1 MEQCFICKHLEK
13 WVINH
18 SWQTLTKY
26 AKLKLFFFIKFL
38 FNCSVVSDSLQS
50 HRLQHSRLS
59 CPSVSPKVFSNSCPV
74 SQWYHPTISFFVA
87 PFSSY
92 LQSFPASV
100 GCLPM
105 SQSVQWVGSLY
116 QVQVIGASASTSVF
130 IMNIQGCFPLGLT
143 GLISLL
149 SKGLST
155 VFSSITAWNHQFFG
169 AQPSL
174 WSDSH
179 ICMWLLEKT

>member
-87 PFSSY
+87 PFSSC
-92 LQSFPASV
+92 LQSFPASESF
-100 GCLPM
+100 PM
-105 SQSVQWVGSLY
+105 SRLFTSGGRS
-116 QVQVIGASASTSVF
+116 IGASASTSVF

-155 VFSSITAWNHQFFG
+155 VFSSTTVQKHQFFG
-169 AQPSL
+169 TQPS
-174 WSDSH
+174 SQSNSH
-179 ICMWLLEKT
+179 IHTWPQEKP

>member
-74 SQWYHPTISFFVA
+74 SQWYHPTISSSVI
-87 PFSSY
+87 PFSY
-92 LQSFPASV
+92 WLQSFPDSRSFQCVSSSHQVAKV
-100 GCLPM
+100 LEFQLQH
-105 SQSVQWVGSLY
+105 QSFKWVFE
-116 QVQVIGASASTSVF
+116 TD
-130 IMNIQGCFPLGLT
+130 FPLEWT
-143 GLISLL
+143 GWIPLQSRGL
-149 SKGLST
+149 SK
-155 VFSSITAWNHQFFG
+155 VFSNTTVQKHQFID
-169 AQPSL
+169 AQL
-174 WSDSH
+174 Y
-179 ICMWLLEKT
+179 L